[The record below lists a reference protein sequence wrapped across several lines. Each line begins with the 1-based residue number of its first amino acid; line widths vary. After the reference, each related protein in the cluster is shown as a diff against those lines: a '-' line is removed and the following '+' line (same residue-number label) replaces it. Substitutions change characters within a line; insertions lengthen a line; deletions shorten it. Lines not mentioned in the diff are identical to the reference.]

1 MFVFDTG
8 DVYLAIA
15 AGVILSLFYTERTGI
30 IPAGLIVPG
39 YIAMMVNS
47 PVSIVVT
54 FMIAFLTYLIVMK
67 VIGKFTIIYGR
78 RKFTAMIII
87 GIIMKAIFDFALPG
101 YTNPEVVGGLVAIG
115 IIVPGLTANT
125 IEKQGVIPTVGSTIV
140 LSGLTLG
147 TVVLTNFIW
156 GGS

>member
-47 PVSIVVT
+47 PLSIVVT

-87 GIIMKAIFDFALPG
+87 GIIMKAIFDFGLPG
-101 YTNPEVVGGLVAIG
+101 YTIPEAVGGLVAIG
-115 IIVPGLTANT
+115 IIVPGLIANT

-147 TVVLTNFIW
+147 TVVLTNFI
-156 GGS
+156 